1 MTVAKYAQYQ
11 ASTYQDSLHSD
22 ESDGEKKEKK
32 DEEKN
37 GNTNTVGIKEEKFF
51 GDTPTNG
58 LNGNGVEHTNGNDK
72 EEVTTDLQPPKP
84 KKKKKMKMIKF
95 GTNVDLSDTK
105 KWKPQLAELTKLPLF
120 LKFVC
125 GSNMLC
131 HVGHN
136 VLGMNTVQLY
146 MKIPGSRTPGH
157 QENNNFASVNVN
169 IGPGDCEWFCT
180 DHKVSV

>member
-1 MTVAKYAQYQ
+1 
-11 ASTYQDSLHSD
+11 
-22 ESDGEKKEKK
+22 
-32 DEEKN
+32 
-37 GNTNTVGIKEEKFF
+37 
-51 GDTPTNG
+51 
-58 LNGNGVEHTNGNDK
+58 
-72 EEVTTDLQPPKP
+72 
-84 KKKKKMKMIKF
+84 MKMIKF

-180 DHKVSV
+180 DHKVGQLRHFFTTRVSQHDDDDVLCDDLFSRDLNSATHFSSFRYLERLIN